1 MRARLTALRFAS
13 IRPHPAADFYPIPH
27 MRPEPINP
35 FVILEVGALAIT
47 IAIFISIFIHRFAIG
62 IKGSIATVAIGIVI
76 GSAAVLYLHHQ
87 GSI

>member
-1 MRARLTALRFAS
+1 
-13 IRPHPAADFYPIPH
+13 

-47 IAIFISIFIHRFAIG
+47 IGIFICIFIHRFAFG

-76 GSAAVLYLHHQ
+76 ASAAVLYLHHQ